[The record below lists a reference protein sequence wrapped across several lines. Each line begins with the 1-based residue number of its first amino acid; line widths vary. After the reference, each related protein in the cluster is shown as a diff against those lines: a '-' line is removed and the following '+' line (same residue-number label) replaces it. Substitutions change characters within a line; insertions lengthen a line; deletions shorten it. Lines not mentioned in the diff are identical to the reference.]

1 MSDPLFV
8 VTILIVSTGL
18 VLWVSTLPRFEG
30 FFKRLPAVLFV
41 YFTPMLLTTAG
52 VLPETSPVYTWF
64 SRYGLLVA
72 LFLLMVTADVPAIL
86 RLGPLALMTM
96 LAGTLG
102 IVIGGPIALMIFN
115 PFLPDD
121 AWMGLAALSGSW
133 IGGTANMVA
142 IQQMVGAPASVMS
155 PAIVVDTVVG
165 YGWAGVLMFVSGY
178 QERFDRYTGAKTELL
193 ERLYARA
200 AQDQSGPPVVTMPS
214 LAWIVALGFAA
225 ASLGRWVGPKIPP
238 VEFDGVAIVT
248 SNTWAILLVVTVG
261 LALSF
266 TRLREIERGG
276 GGIVG
281 SYALYVLLASI
292 GAQANLRAVLD
303 APAYLG
309 AGVVWITIHVL
320 ILFGVARL
328 LRAPLA
334 LVAVSSMANIGG
346 PASAPVVAGVYHRAL
361 PPVGLLL
368 AVAGYAVGIYAGWL
382 TATLMR
388 FIAG

>member
-1 MSDPLFV
+1 MLV
-8 VTILIVSTGL
+8 GSTGF
-18 VLWVSTLPRFEG
+18 VLWLSTLPRLTG
-30 FFKRLPAVLFV
+30 FFQKIPAVLFV
-41 YFTPMLLTTAG
+41 YFAPMLLTTAG
-52 VLPETSPVYTWF
+52 VLPEASPVYTWF

-86 RLGPLALMTM
+86 RLGPLALLTM

-102 IVIGGPIALMIFN
+102 IVIGGPVALLLFK
-115 PFLPDD
+115 PVLPGD

-165 YGWAGVLMFVSGY
+165 YGWAGVLMFVSGMQVRY
-178 QERFDRYTGAKTELL
+178 DRATRARTELL
-193 ERLYARA
+193 ERLYDQAEADA
-200 AQDQSGPPVVTMPS
+200 AGPPLVTMPS
-214 LAWIVALGFAA
+214 LALVLAIGFVA
-225 ASLGRWVGPKIPP
+225 ASVGRWIGPLVPP
-238 VEFDGVAIVT
+238 LTAQTQSGVVTIVS
-248 SNTWAILLVVTVG
+248 SNTWAILLVVTAG

-266 TRLREIERGG
+266 TPLRRIERGG
-276 GGIVG
+276 GGLVG
-281 SYALYVLLASI
+281 SYALYLLLASI
-292 GAQANLRAVLD
+292 GAQANLRSVLD

-309 AGVVWITIHVL
+309 AGVVWIAIHVGV
-320 ILFGVARL
+320 LFGVARL

-334 LVAVSSMANIGG
+334 LVAVASMANIGG

-388 FIAG
+388 LIAG